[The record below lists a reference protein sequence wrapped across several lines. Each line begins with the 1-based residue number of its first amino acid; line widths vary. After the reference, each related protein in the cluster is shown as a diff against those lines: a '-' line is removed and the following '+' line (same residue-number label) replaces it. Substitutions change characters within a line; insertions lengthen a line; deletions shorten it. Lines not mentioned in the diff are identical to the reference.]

1 MYKKSLQNLTS
12 GRPRLVAHIIYYC
25 NISLQSGNWSSNSDT
40 CKEVIELAEHLLD
53 YSIKARQEAESKDHI
68 QANQQ
73 LSSAR
78 LTGQAVI
85 KAVEKQNWSETEN
98 MLKELKELFNNVT
111 EYMKS
116 VM

>member
-1 MYKKSLQNLTS
+1 MAQ
-12 GRPRLVAHIIYYC
+12 
-25 NISLQSGNWSSNSDT
+25 
-40 CKEVIELAEHLLD
+40 HLLEL
-53 YSIKARQEAESKDHI
+53 SKKAREESEEKDI
-68 QANQQ
+68 LQANQQ

-85 KAVEKQNWSETEN
+85 RAAEKQDWPEN
-98 MLKELKELFNNVT
+98 KSDLEELSQLFSNIT

>member
-1 MYKKSLQNLTS
+1 MAKSVL
-12 GRPRLVAHIIYYC
+12 
-25 NISLQSGNWSSNSDT
+25 
-40 CKEVIELAEHLLD
+40 EL
-53 YSIKARQEAESKDHI
+53 SKNAREESEEKDI
-68 QANQQ
+68 LQANQQ

-85 KAVEKQNWSETEN
+85 RAAEKQDWPEIKSGLED
-98 MLKELKELFNNVT
+98 LKELFSNVT